1 MTDVQKAL
9 SYFINWA
16 VGVIVIVAVLAA
28 SWIAV
33 GFVAHIVYIYFR
45 LGWELV
51 S

>member
-9 SYFINWA
+9 SYFINWT
-16 VGVIVIVAVLAA
+16 VGVVVIFAVLAA

-33 GFVAHIVYIYFR
+33 GFLSHILYIYFR